1 VTTPAPGAILR
12 GVRVLDLTHAWAG
25 PFATQLLAD
34 YGAEVIK
41 IETCDRPDMLRFST
55 WPTDET
61 RPDAYNRGGWFQYL
75 GRNKLSLTLDL
86 KQPQGQDLFKRLVAQ
101 SDVVMENF
109 SARVMRRLG
118 LEYAI
123 LQTVNPRLTMI
134 SMPGYGTVGPYKDF
148 VAFGEMIEPFAGL
161 SELTGYADR
170 APLRLA
176 VAYPDPVAGFHAA
189 LAALLALRQRR
200 QTGRGQHIHIP
211 HREPITRML
220 GEAVLDYT
228 VNGRTPRRIGNR
240 HRAWAPHG
248 CYPCR
253 GDDRWIAI
261 AVRRD
266 AEWTALCRVLGEPT
280 WTLDRRYGN
289 SFTRWKHVDLLD
301 QHVAETTQRWE
312 ATALATRLCAAGV
325 PAGVVQTNRDLLCDV
340 HLRTRQAFWM
350 IAHRLAGTYPYPAP
364 STRLTDTPPH
374 LVRPAPNLGE
384 HNTDVLTQLL
394 GLSPAEIQDLAVKGV
409 IGTAVP

>member
-1 VTTPAPGAILR
+1 MTTTPDAILD

-41 IETCDRPDMLRFST
+41 IETCERPDMLRFST
-55 WPTDET
+55 LPADES

-86 KQPQGQDLFKRLVAQ
+86 KRPQGQDLFRRLVAQ
-101 SDVVMENF
+101 SDIVIENF
-109 SARVMRRLG
+109 SAQVMRRLG
-118 LEYAI
+118 LEYAA
-123 LQTVNPRLTMI
+123 LQAVNPRLIMI

-189 LAALLALRQRR
+189 MAALLALRRRR
-200 QTGRGQHIHIP
+200 QTGAGQHMHIP

-253 GDDRWIAI
+253 GQDRWITI
-261 AVRRD
+261 AVRHD
-266 AEWTALCRVLGEPT
+266 AEWNALCRVLGEPA
-280 WTLDRRYGN
+280 WTHDRCFAN
-289 SFTRWKHVDLLD
+289 SFTRWKHTTRLD
-301 QHVAETTQRWE
+301 QYMADTTRLWE
-312 ATALATRLCAAGV
+312 ASALNTCLCAAGI
-325 PAGVVQTNRDLLCDV
+325 PAGVVQTNQDLCCDL
-340 HLRTRQAFWM
+340 HLHTRQAFWV
-350 IAHRLAGTYPYPAP
+350 IAHRLAGTYPYPAA
-364 STRLTDTPPH
+364 STRIADTPPRFM
-374 LVRPAPNLGE
+374 RPAPNLGE
-384 HNTDVLTQLL
+384 HNTEVLTRLL
-394 GLSPAEIQDLAVKGV
+394 GLSPAEIQDLEAKGV
-409 IGTAVP
+409 IGTAVR

>member
-41 IETCDRPDMLRFST
+41 IESCDRPDMLRFST

-61 RPDAYNRGGWFQYL
+61 QPDAYNRGGWFQYL

-86 KQPQGQDLFKRLVAQ
+86 KQPQGRDLFLRLVAQ

-123 LQTVNPRLTMI
+123 LHTVNRRLIMI
-134 SMPGYGTVGPYKDF
+134 SMPGYGTVGPYQDF

-189 LAALLALRQRR
+189 LAVLLALRQRR
-200 QTGRGQHIHIP
+200 QTGQGQHIHIP

-253 GDDRWIAI
+253 GRDRWITI

-266 AEWTALCRVLGEPT
+266 AEWAALCRVLGEPA
-280 WTLDRRYGN
+280 WTLDRRYAN
-289 SFTRWKHVDLLD
+289 SFTRWKHGDLLD

-364 STRLTDTPPH
+364 STRLTDTPPR

-394 GLSPAEIQDLAVKGV
+394 GLSPAEIQDLAVQGV

>member
-1 VTTPAPGAILR
+1 MARAESSPVRAPPRPGSSLMAESPSAVLQ

-25 PFATQLLAD
+25 PLATQVLAD

-55 WPTDET
+55 WPRDEA
-61 RPDAYNRGGWFQYL
+61 RPDAYNRGGWFQDL

-86 KQPQGQDLFKRLVAQ
+86 KRSQGRDLFKRLVAQ
-101 SDVVMENF
+101 SDVVIENF
-109 SARVMRRLG
+109 SARVMRRLE

-123 LQTVNPRLTMI
+123 LQAVNPRLIMI

-161 SELTGYADR
+161 SELTGYPDR

-176 VAYPDPVAGFHAA
+176 VAYPDPVAGLHAA
-189 LAALLALRQRR
+189 LATLLALRQRR
-200 QTGRGQHIHIP
+200 QTGVGRHIHIP

-253 GDDRWIAI
+253 GHDRWVTL
-261 AVRRD
+261 AVRTD
-266 AEWTALCRVLGEPT
+266 AEWTALCRAFGTPE
-280 WTLDRRYGN
+280 WT
-289 SFTRWKHVDLLD
+289 
-301 QHVAETTQRWE
+301 
-312 ATALATRLCAAGV
+312 
-325 PAGVVQTNRDLLCDV
+325 RD
-340 HLRTRQAFWM
+340 A
-350 IAHRLAGTYPYPAP
+350 
-364 STRLTDTPPH
+364 
-374 LVRPAPNLGE
+374 
-384 HNTDVLTQLL
+384 
-394 GLSPAEIQDLAVKGV
+394 
-409 IGTAVP
+409 

>member
-1 VTTPAPGAILR
+1 MPPASDTILQ

-61 RPDAYNRGGWFQYL
+61 RPEAYNRGGWFQYL

-86 KQPQGQDLFKRLVAQ
+86 KQSQGQDLFKRLVVR
-101 SDVVMENF
+101 SDVVIENF
-109 SARVMRRLG
+109 SARVMRQLG
-118 LEYAI
+118 LEYGVLRA
-123 LQTVNPRLTMI
+123 LNPRLIMI

-161 SELTGYADR
+161 SELTGYPDR

-189 LAALLALRQRR
+189 LATLLALRQRR
-200 QTGRGQHIHIP
+200 RTGLGQHVHIP

-228 VNGRTPRRIGNR
+228 VNGRTPRRLGNR

-253 GDDRWIAI
+253 GLDRWVTI
-261 AVRRD
+261 AVRGD
-266 AEWTALCRVLGEPT
+266 AEWTALCHVLGEPAWVHEPRFT
-280 WTLDRRYGN
+280 N
-289 SFTRWKHVDLLD
+289 SFTRWKHADQLD
-301 QHVAETTQRWE
+301 ERLAESTRSWE
-312 ATALATRLCAAGV
+312 ASLLAARLCAVGV
-325 PAGVVQTNRDLLCDV
+325 PAGVVQTNQDLFSDG
-340 HLRTRQAFWM
+340 HLHARQAFWM
-350 IAHRLAGTYPYPAP
+350 IAHHLAGTYPSPAP
-364 STRLTDTPPH
+364 STRLTATPPH
-374 LVRPAPNLGE
+374 CLRPAPDLGE
-384 HNTDVLTQLL
+384 HNAEVLTRLL
-394 GLSPAEIQDLAVKGV
+394 GLSPSELRDLEAKGV
-409 IGTAVP
+409 IGTAVR

>member
-1 VTTPAPGAILR
+1 MIQAPYAVLA

-34 YGAEVIK
+34 FGAQVIK

-55 WPTDET
+55 LPMDET
-61 RPDAYNRGGWFQYL
+61 RPDAYNRGGWFQSL

-86 KQPQGQDLFKRLVAQ
+86 KQSQGQELFKRLAAQ

-123 LQTVNPRLTMI
+123 LQAANPRLIMI

-161 SELTGYADR
+161 SELTGDPDR

-189 LAALLALRQRR
+189 LATLLALRQRR
-200 QTGRGQHIHIP
+200 VSGVGQHIHIP
-211 HREPITRML
+211 HREPITRMI

-228 VNGRTPRRIGNR
+228 VNGRTQRRIGNR

-253 GDDRWIAI
+253 GQDRWVAL
-261 AVRRD
+261 AVRND
-266 AEWTALCRVLGEPT
+266 AEWTALCRVLGKPA
-280 WTLDRRYGN
+280 WMHDARLANTLG
-289 SFTRWKHVDLLD
+289 RWKHAHLLD
-301 QHVAETTQRWE
+301 QHVAAITQTWE
-312 ATALATRLCAAGV
+312 ATALATRLRASGI
-325 PAGVVQTNRDLLCDV
+325 PTGVVQTNRDLLCDA
-340 HLRTRQAFWM
+340 HLKAREAFWAM
-350 IAHRLAGTYPYPAP
+350 THSLAGTHPYPAP
-364 STRLTDTPPH
+364 STRLTGTPPR
-374 LVRPAPNLGE
+374 LTRPAPNLGE
-384 HNTDVLTQLL
+384 HNVELLTRLL
-394 GLSPAEIQDLAVKGV
+394 GLSAAEVRDLEAKGV
-409 IGTAVP
+409 IGVAVR